1 MFRINGLYCT
11 TKRVRKERFSINSY
25 REISPQ
31 DLTCHCKTVRLGG
44 KIINTTVLANQTK
57 IEVLSLPVSSIS
69 AKPFV
74 ELQSDGRFIVYF
86 NGFVEPENLKERY
99 ITVGGQLAGTEK
111 GKIEQADYTYPVVQ
125 ADKYRIWTLSTTYD
139 YPTDDWD
146 EDDWGF

>member
-1 MFRINGLYCT
+1 M
-11 TKRVRKERFSINSY
+11 
-25 REISPQ
+25 
-31 DLTCHCKTVRLGG
+31 
-44 KIINTTVLANQTK
+44 
-57 IEVLSLPVSSIS
+57 LSLPVSSIS
-69 AKPFV
+69 GKPFV

-125 ADKYRIWTLSTTYD
+125 ADKYRIWTLSTIYE

-146 EDDWGF
+146 EDDDWGFFRWRHRLWYVQHEIHYYLK

>member
-1 MFRINGLYCT
+1 M
-11 TKRVRKERFSINSY
+11 
-25 REISPQ
+25 
-31 DLTCHCKTVRLGG
+31 TCHCKTVRLGG
-44 KIINTTVLANQTK
+44 KIVNTTVLANQTK

-146 EDDWGF
+146 EDDDWGFFRWRHRLWYVQPEIHYYLN

>member
-1 MFRINGLYCT
+1 MF
-11 TKRVRKERFSINSY
+11 
-25 REISPQ
+25 
-31 DLTCHCKTVRLGG
+31 
-44 KIINTTVLANQTK
+44 NTTVLANQTK

-111 GKIEQADYTYPVVQ
+111 GQNRT
-125 ADKYRIWTLSTTYD
+125 S
-139 YPTDDWD
+139 
-146 EDDWGF
+146 